1 MRGEQETMSSLM
13 EPVILSESEKT
24 QATRLIHVMQ
34 TASFAQSGF
43 QLRTPDGV
51 VVDLPPSVLP
61 LFFQMVDTLRQGK
74 ALTIVPYD
82 LTVTTQQAADLLNV
96 SREYVIQLLDRHELP
111 YERVDGHRRIA
122 LRHVVA
128 YHHRMSEARRHHL
141 AALTQLSDELG
152 LYD

>member
-1 MRGEQETMSSLM
+1 MLSLK
-13 EPVILSESEKT
+13 EPLVLNESEKT
-24 QATRLIHVMQ
+24 QATQLVHAMQ
-34 TASFAQSGF
+34 SVSFAQSGF

-51 VVDLPPSVLP
+51 VVDLPPSLLP
-61 LFFQMVDTLRQGK
+61 LIFQMVDTLRQGK

-96 SREYVIQLLDRHELP
+96 SRDYVIQLLDRRELP
-111 YERVDGHRRIA
+111 CEQVDGHRRIA
-122 LRHVVA
+122 LREVIA
-128 YHHRMSEARRHHL
+128 YRHRMREERRHHL